1 MGLMDIVT
9 LPLRVTVAATQVTL
23 GLAQLAS
30 PSGPLRRKGGY
41 ADQFSTGFGEGGLAE
56 QLMTVISDPEGPI
69 SLVNHLTALT
79 SEERPLGKAIAPGG
93 ALDRLLAE
101 DGALER
107 LLSADGLLD
116 RLLAEGG
123 ALDRITQEGGV
134 LELLLREQGLADRL
148 LAEDGFVE
156 KLTAEGGTLDQLLKL
171 GDILNDLQESV
182 LVLNRAVGPLGDL
195 ANRVPSSLLRRRG
208 GESTGQPREISP
220 S

>member
-56 QLMTVISDPEGPI
+56 QLMKVISDPEGPI

-116 RLLAEGG
+116 RLLA
-123 ALDRITQEGGV
+123 
-134 LELLLREQGLADRL
+134 
-148 LAEDGFVE
+148 
-156 KLTAEGGTLDQLLKL
+156 
-171 GDILNDLQESV
+171 
-182 LVLNRAVGPLGDL
+182 
-195 ANRVPSSLLRRRG
+195 
-208 GESTGQPREISP
+208 
-220 S
+220 